1 MSKYITKYFQFIGV
15 ENEGLKRI
23 LILVLISWYGVVL
36 MAGGAEF
43 LQRGLS
49 FEIDD
54 ILETLILIVIFF
66 IFIPLVFSIVV
77 KILMWIID
85 GFKQGKSSNE

>member
-23 LILVLISWYGVVL
+23 LILVSISWYGVVL
-36 MAGGAEF
+36 MAGGEEF

-54 ILETLILIVIFF
+54 ILKTLILIVIFF

>member
-1 MSKYITKYFQFIGV
+1 MSKYIAKYFQFIGV

-23 LILVLISWYGVVL
+23 IILVLISWYGLVL
-36 MAGGAEF
+36 MEVGSEF
-43 LQRGLS
+43 IQRGLS

-54 ILETLILIVIFF
+54 ILDTLIAIVFMF
-66 IFIPLVFSIVV
+66 IFIPLVFSIVM

>member
-23 LILVLISWYGVVL
+23 LILVSISWYGVVL
-36 MAGGAEF
+36 MAGGEEF

-54 ILETLILIVIFF
+54 ILQTLILIVIFF